1 MKRFLSQA
9 AIALSSG
16 LVLLMAP
23 IALSQTVQTPIS
35 STIQVTG
42 SSGGTQTNDACR
54 GFMFS
59 GTPTQ
64 VIQVTEPSAS
74 LSFRVQGSGQ
84 LALLIMG
91 TGNPICVPGTGAG
104 EGVTIPGVW
113 QRGTYSV
120 FVGDRAGSGNPF
132 TLSIVQEN

>member
-1 MKRFLSQA
+1 MKRFLSKTIA
-9 AIALSSG
+9 AFSSG
-16 LVLLMAP
+16 LVVLMAP
-23 IALSQTVQTPIS
+23 IALSQTVQTPLR
-35 STIQVTG
+35 STVQVTG
-42 SSGGTQTNDACR
+42 NSGGTQTNDACR

-59 GTPTQ
+59 ATPAQ

-74 LSFRVQGSGQ
+74 LSFRAEGSGQ
-84 LALLIMG
+84 LALLV
-91 TGNPICVPGTGAG
+91 TGAGSPICVPSTGAG

-120 FVGDRAGSGNPF
+120 FVGNRATTGSPF